1 MLCTGPH
8 VLDRTHVGPAADP
21 FRVPS
26 HATSEWLSP
35 RAMIFFCAFA
45 PTVRARAW
53 RAAQATAVPRAR
65 LEKRTKILV
74 QASEELGA
82 KADEVAAGVTAA
94 ELAVRL
100 R

>member
-1 MLCTGPH
+1 MPCPLPRH
-8 VLDRTHVGPAADP
+8 L
-21 FRVPS
+21 RVALAS
-26 HATSEWLSP
+26 SDD
-35 RAMIFFCAFA
+35 FFCAFA